1 MRSELLPD
9 HALLIAQWTYTR
21 LTTRTGEPQGWG
33 QLGWVMLRGHAEIL
47 NSGSEHDQAQA
58 LLRCRY
64 PQLKR
69 MRIAELPVI
78 AVHIVSATSWGNL
91 SLETSD

>member
-1 MRSELLPD
+1 MRK
-9 HALLIAQWTYTR
+9 
-21 LTTRTGEPQGWG
+21 
-33 QLGWVMLRGHAEIL
+33 IL
-47 NSGSEHDQAQA
+47 VDGKEHDQAQT

-69 MRIAELPVI
+69 MQIAELPVI

-91 SLETSD
+91 SLETFD